1 MKTPYKNIYNIL
13 KLNRFIVLAV
23 VIGAVLTC
31 IVSIVMVVKLHKE
44 TVDNAFVVNTDGS
57 VIPLKLVSQQENLKV
72 EALSHLELFHT
83 YFYGIDASNYEKNL
97 EKALWLGNSSV
108 DALYRQK
115 KADGVYNRLLQY
127 SLVQRILSI
136 ESKVDI
142 QNEPYR
148 FETKTIF
155 EINRGSIT
163 DSYEL
168 ISTGNLI
175 KVDRNFPKNTH
186 GLLITNFF
194 EKTLRKIKTNEAHN
208 GH

>member
-23 VIGAVLTC
+23 VIGAVLMC
-31 IVSIVMVVKLHKE
+31 IVSILMVVKLHKE

-163 DSYEL
+163 DTYEL